1 MSVPNC
7 KALSTTGHPPKGGNE
22 LTHTYY
28 HCWRKAL
35 GQFPRLKY
43 LSYSMGGLGP
53 LPSFWDLVIQV
64 LNEWVPRK
72 REDKKEAISV
82 KQTSTR
88 CVKNKDPFRPGR
100 GIQPTQM
107 YQPLKGRVEASAP

>member
-1 MSVPNC
+1 
-7 KALSTTGHPPKGGNE
+7 
-22 LTHTYY
+22 
-28 HCWRKAL
+28 
-35 GQFPRLKY
+35 
-43 LSYSMGGLGP
+43 MGGLGP

-88 CVKNKDPFRPGR
+88 CVKTRIHLGPVEVSNLLRC
-100 GIQPTQM
+100 TNH
-107 YQPLKGRVEASAP
+107 LRVGWKLAPRSIIGYGSFSPNTNDLHCAQ

>member
-28 HCWRKAL
+28 HYWRKAL

-43 LSYSMGGLGP
+43 LSGA
-53 LPSFWDLVIQV
+53 FWDLVIKV
-64 LNEWVPRK
+64 LNEAQTRGQK
-72 REDKKEAISV
+72 RSYLCQADFYPLCKKQGSI
-82 KQTSTR
+82 
-88 CVKNKDPFRPGR
+88 
-100 GIQPTQM
+100 
-107 YQPLKGRVEASAP
+107 